1 MGQQDDIAVKHFM
14 LKEGMMSQLGVVKKE
29 KEEVQAENDQFL
41 KKIQVMEDSYRVLM
55 NRSPSELE
63 ARVVEVTKRLA
74 VAEGEALRTE
84 RKYKIISEEHNT
96 LRNKHMNL
104 EQKSLDI
111 ESSLRQKILIMK
123 KNQDLLSETLSTIL
137 DDSKNSVSGET
148 HNIIRTKL

>member
-1 MGQQDDIAVKHFM
+1 MKIIQEKEKVEKELLKEIEYLKHQYKKFMGQQDDIAVKHFM

-84 RKYKIISEEHNT
+84 RKYKIISE
-96 LRNKHMNL
+96 
-104 EQKSLDI
+104 
-111 ESSLRQKILIMK
+111 
-123 KNQDLLSETLSTIL
+123 
-137 DDSKNSVSGET
+137 
-148 HNIIRTKL
+148 